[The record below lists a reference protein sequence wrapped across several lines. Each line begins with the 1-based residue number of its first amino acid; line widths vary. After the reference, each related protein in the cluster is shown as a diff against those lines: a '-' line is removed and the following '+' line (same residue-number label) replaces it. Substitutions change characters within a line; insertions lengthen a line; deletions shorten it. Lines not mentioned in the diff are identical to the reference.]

1 MRLAGLNYM
10 VTTKRTTKRTT
21 IMIDKNIPLNNKVL
35 DDVEIFLK
43 EGFDEK
49 EAHEMNS
56 IFSMRSLKIMMA
68 EQDD

>member
-1 MRLAGLNYM
+1 
-10 VTTKRTTKRTT
+10 
-21 IMIDKNIPLNNKVL
+21 MIDKNIPLNNKVL

-43 EGFDEK
+43 EGFNEK

-56 IFSMRSLKIMMA
+56 IFSIRSLKIME

>member
-1 MRLAGLNYM
+1 
-10 VTTKRTTKRTT
+10 
-21 IMIDKNIPLNNKVL
+21 MIDKNIPLNNKVL

-56 IFSMRSLKIMMA
+56 IFSIRSLKIMMD

>member
-1 MRLAGLNYM
+1 MS
-10 VTTKRTTKRTT
+10 
-21 IMIDKNIPLNNKVL
+21 DKNIPLNNKVL

-56 IFSMRSLKIMMA
+56 IFSIRSLKIIMDG
-68 EQDD
+68 QDD